1 MRETECPNCGAT
13 FSGEET
19 RCPYCGYIN
28 PEGAEAKYM
37 DQLDE
42 KRRDLDI
49 VDDTAR
55 SGYYNEMKKG
65 SGTALKIVII
75 TALIIALLVGIW
87 SFAEHR
93 LFDRDRNDYAEELVW
108 EHSRFEEYDM
118 MLKAGEYE
126 DLIAAIAEDSEKHDV
141 WNWEHYDEFMEIAD
155 ELWGNEE

>member
-1 MRETECPNCGAT
+1 MKDIECPNCGA
-13 FSGEET
+13 SYPPEET

-42 KRRDLDI
+42 KRRDLDK

-55 SGYYNEMKKG
+55 AGYHQEMKKG

-75 TALIIALLVGIW
+75 TALIIAALVGIW
-87 SFAEHR
+87 SMAENRIFNHK
-93 LFDRDRNDYAEELVW
+93 RDDYAEELVW
-108 EHSRFEEYDM
+108 EHSRFEEYDQM
-118 MLKAGEYE
+118 FEAGRYE
-126 DLIAAIAEDSEKHDV
+126 DLIAAMAEDSEKHDV

-155 ELWGNEE
+155 GLWGNEE